1 MRETTALCAA
11 LAVAYAGSGLH
22 QARADITST
31 HGDMTVAANPP
42 LSVESGAWESTG
54 SIRVFQE
61 AGSLA
66 LTRAVTVDFST
77 TGMTY
82 DDRKDFSPA
91 NLAEDTIVDSYLV
104 HVDPVRRQSFWYSG
118 SVTFEREILGI
129 IVTWKNMK
137 ASNLTLAA
145 EGTKYLAQRGFG
157 IEIGRDKVDWSVDG
171 KSLTFWGHARPKIDQ
186 IRVLT
191 KPFEHDSEI
200 PTPGALSGLVL
211 GAGLLGSRRQRRSA
225 P

>member
-77 TGMTY
+77 PGMT
-82 DDRKDFSPA
+82 
-91 NLAEDTIVDSYLV
+91 
-104 HVDPVRRQSFWYSG
+104 
-118 SVTFEREILGI
+118 
-129 IVTWKNMK
+129 
-137 ASNLTLAA
+137 
-145 EGTKYLAQRGFG
+145 
-157 IEIGRDKVDWSVDG
+157 
-171 KSLTFWGHARPKIDQ
+171 
-186 IRVLT
+186 
-191 KPFEHDSEI
+191 
-200 PTPGALSGLVL
+200 
-211 GAGLLGSRRQRRSA
+211 
-225 P
+225 